1 VESVEASRVRP
12 SGRFES
18 DPDAGLGSGMFEKE
32 AWFGSGWRGRS
43 PSSEDSSNPDLCR
56 RRGDETVDEVAEGNA
71 EDWVEPRRSD
81 DMMQSTNGMSS
92 ESPVA
97 RPLERDLIADE
108 LVNGRVCRSI

>member
-1 VESVEASRVRP
+1 
-12 SGRFES
+12 
-18 DPDAGLGSGMFEKE
+18 
-32 AWFGSGWRGRS
+32 
-43 PSSEDSSNPDLCR
+43 
-56 RRGDETVDEVAEGNA
+56 VAEGNA

-81 DMMQSTNGMSS
+81 DMMQSSNGMSS